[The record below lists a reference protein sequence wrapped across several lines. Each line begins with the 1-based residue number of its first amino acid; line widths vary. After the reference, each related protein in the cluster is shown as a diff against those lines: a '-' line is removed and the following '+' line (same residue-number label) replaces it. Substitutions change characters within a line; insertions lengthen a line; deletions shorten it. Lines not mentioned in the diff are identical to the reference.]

1 MQIEVTMK
9 RRLIGVGIMLF
20 MAVNLS
26 SQQKTPLV
34 ITGATLIDGKG
45 GPPLPQAVVVMEGVR
60 ITAVGRRGAI
70 KIPPEARIVDATGKY
85 LLPGLI
91 DTHVHLEFI
100 GLSDVGELPAAWDSP
115 DRTRELIR
123 INARLDLI
131 GGITTVR
138 DLGSTELVLQVR
150 DEIDAGQVPGP
161 RIMAAGMQLV
171 KKTAGATNA
180 RIFLDYDGPD
190 DARAKV
196 RQLAALRVDL
206 VKIRLTHQ
214 RAVPSLEEV
223 RAIVDEA
230 HKLGLRATV
239 HTDVPADDLVRL
251 AIDAGADGIEHNA
264 PLRVKDESWLGEMA
278 RKGIALMAGSGEFYV
293 QRFEDPGFG
302 DPIGPAAARL
312 FPDEVLAALRQG
324 ADTLR
329 NQTAQMKASG
339 WDAEQVRARFI
350 RETDRARKAGVLLLF
365 GTDAGAYLAIHGEEY
380 KALYG
385 ETKMGS
391 SAAEV
396 ILMATRDAAKALGKE
411 KDIGTVEAGKL
422 ADLIITEA
430 DPLTDIRNLHLIY
443 RVIKG
448 GVVYDPAELL
458 RPPR

>member
-1 MQIEVTMK
+1 MK
-9 RRLIGVGIMLF
+9 RRLIRFGIMLF